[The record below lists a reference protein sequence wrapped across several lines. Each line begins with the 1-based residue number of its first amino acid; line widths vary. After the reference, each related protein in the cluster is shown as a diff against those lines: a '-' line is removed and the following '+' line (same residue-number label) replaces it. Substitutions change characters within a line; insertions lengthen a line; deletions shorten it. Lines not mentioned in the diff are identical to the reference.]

1 MVHKFNE
8 ELGLSFDLMD
18 SLTHDLYNAIS
29 KVMNMRRYQRVNINK
44 EDFETIIDE
53 VVINFLDGED
63 CDFSD

>member
-63 CDFSD
+63 YDFSD

>member
-8 ELGLSFDLMD
+8 ELGLNFDLMD

-63 CDFSD
+63 YDFSD